1 MESLLFVGGLIVLII
16 SFVVYLKLVDEKK
29 IEPFVPPYMG
39 HHNGREIKYT
49 KEDYEKH
56 DTIQRES
63 RRTKKNT

>member
-1 MESLLFVGGLIVLII
+1 MEALLFVGGLIVLII

-29 IEPFVPPYMG
+29 IEPMLPPKYMNHG
-39 HHNGREIKYT
+39 GIEVKYT

>member
-1 MESLLFVGGLIVLII
+1 MEALLFVGGLIVLII

-39 HHNGREIKYT
+39 HHNGTEIKYT

-56 DTIQRES
+56 DRIQRES

>member
-1 MESLLFVGGLIVLII
+1 MESLLFVGGLIFLIL
-16 SFVVYLKLVDEKK
+16 SVVVYLKLIDEKK

-39 HHNGREIKYT
+39 HHNGREVKYT

-56 DTIQRES
+56 DRIQRES

>member
-1 MESLLFVGGLIVLII
+1 MEALLFVGGLIVLII

>member
-1 MESLLFVGGLIVLII
+1 MEALLFVGGLIVLII

-39 HHNGREIKYT
+39 HHNGREVKYT